1 MRRSGIYPGTFDP
14 ITNGHLDLIR
24 RWRRVFDRVVVA
36 VARNPKKGPLYPAKE
51 RLAMVREA
59 VGDDPGVEVV
69 FFDELLIDVA
79 RRHGCGA
86 ILRGLRAVSDFEY
99 ELQIALTNREMR
111 PEIET
116 VFLAPSIRYI
126 YLSSSIVKEI
136 ASYGG
141 PVAGLVPAGVEKRLR
156 ATFGGRR
163 PVVGK
168 PRKKGSPR

>member
-24 RWRRVFDRVVVA
+24 RWRAVFDRVVVA
-36 VARNPKKGPLYPAKE
+36 VARNPLKNPLYPAQA
-51 RLAMVREA
+51 RLAMAREA
-59 VGDDPGVEVV
+59 VGDDPGIEVV
-69 FFDELLIDVA
+69 LFDELLVDVA
-79 RRHGCGA
+79 RRHRCGA

-111 PEIET
+111 PQIET
-116 VFLAPSIRYI
+116 IFLAPSIHYI

-141 PVAGLVPAGVEKRLR
+141 PVSTLVPPAVEKRLR
-156 ATFGGRR
+156 ATFGRSAARRR
-163 PVVGK
+163 PGGK
-168 PRKKGSPR
+168 AGAP

>member
-1 MRRSGIYPGTFDP
+1 MKRSGIYPGTFDP

-24 RWRRVFDRVVVA
+24 RWRAIFDRVVVA
-36 VARNPKKGPLYPAKE
+36 VARNPQKGPLYPAQV
-51 RLAMVREA
+51 RLAMAREA
-59 VGDDPGVEVV
+59 VADDPGIEVLL
-69 FFDELLIDVA
+69 FDELLIDMA
-79 RRHGCGA
+79 RKLGCCA

-116 VFLAPSIRYI
+116 VFLAPSIHFI

-141 PVAGLVPAGVEKRLR
+141 PVSTLVPPGVETRLR
-156 ATFGGRR
+156 ATFGHRAALR
-163 PVVGK
+163 KPATKGK
-168 PRKKGSPR
+168 TR

>member
-24 RWRRVFDRVVVA
+24 RWSTVFDRVVVA
-36 VARNPKKGPLYPAKE
+36 VARNPQKGPLYPAKV
-51 RLAMVREA
+51 RLAMARDA
-59 VGDDPGVEVV
+59 VEGIPGVEVML
-69 FFDELLIDVA
+69 FDELLIDFA
-79 RRHGCGA
+79 GKHDCIA

-99 ELQIALTNREMR
+99 ELQIALTNRQMR

-116 VFLAPSIRYI
+116 IFLAPSIRYI

-141 PVAGLVPAGVEKRLR
+141 PVSALVPPGVEKRLR
-156 ATFGGRR
+156 ATYGTRTPG
-163 PVVGK
+163 PN
-168 PRKKGSPR
+168 PRTKGPAR

>member
-24 RWRRVFDRVVVA
+24 RWRAVFDRVVVA
-36 VARNPKKGPLYPAKE
+36 VARNPQKGPLYTAKE
-51 RLAMVREA
+51 RLGMARDA
-59 VGDDPGVEVV
+59 VDGIAGVEVV
-69 FFDELLIDVA
+69 LFDELLIDFA
-79 RRHGCGA
+79 EKHDCIA

-99 ELQIALTNREMR
+99 ELQIALTNRQMR

-116 VFLAPSIRYI
+116 IFLAPSIKYI

-141 PVAGLVPAGVEKRLR
+141 PVSALVPPVVEKRLR
-156 ATFGGRR
+156 ATFGTRTAGRN
-163 PVVGK
+163 PK
-168 PRKKGSPR
+168 TKGPAR

>member
-24 RWRRVFDRVVVA
+24 RWRAVFDRVVVA
-36 VARNPKKGPLYPAKE
+36 VARNPLKGPLYPAKQ
-51 RLAMVREA
+51 RLAMAREA

-69 FFDELLIDVA
+69 LFDELLIDVA
-79 RRHGCGA
+79 RRHGCMA

-99 ELQIALTNREMR
+99 ELQIALTNRGMR

-116 VFLAPSIRYI
+116 IFLAPSIRYI

-141 PVAGLVPAGVEKRLR
+141 PISDLVPPRVEKRLR
-156 ATFGGRR
+156 ATFGKRGGGRAT
-163 PVVGK
+163 
-168 PRKKGSPR
+168 RKGVTR

>member
-24 RWRRVFDRVVVA
+24 RWSTVFDRVVVA
-36 VARNPKKGPLYPAKE
+36 VARNPQKGPLYTAKE
-51 RLAMVREA
+51 RLAMARDA
-59 VGDDPGVEVV
+59 VDGIPGVEVKL
-69 FFDELLIDVA
+69 FDELLIDFA
-79 RRHGCGA
+79 GRHDCIA

-99 ELQIALTNREMR
+99 ELQIALTNRQMR

-116 VFLAPSIRYI
+116 VFLAPSIKYI

-141 PVAGLVPAGVEKRLR
+141 PVSALVPPGVEKRLR
-156 ATFGGRR
+156 ATYGTRTAGGN
-163 PVVGK
+163 PK
-168 PRKKGSPR
+168 RKGPAR

>member
-1 MRRSGIYPGTFDP
+1 MKRSGIYPGTFDP
-14 ITNGHLDLIR
+14 ITNGHLDLIH
-24 RWRRVFDRVVVA
+24 RWRVVFDRVVVA
-36 VARNPKKGPLYPAKE
+36 VARNPQKGPLYPAKE
-51 RLAMVREA
+51 RLAMAREA
-59 VGDDPGVEVV
+59 VGDDPGIEVV
-69 FFDELLIDVA
+69 LFDELLIDFA
-79 RRHGCGA
+79 RRHGCVA

-141 PVAGLVPAGVEKRLR
+141 PVADLVPPGVQRRLR
-156 ATFGGRR
+156 ATFGPHAAGRKSGTK
-163 PVVGK
+163 GK
-168 PRKKGSPR
+168 TR